1 MKKTKLNQLP
11 GLENKIA
18 TLRQELNVSAPGEML
33 FQAPRSMWSSTDV
46 VVEADGSG
54 GAKLMIVEGS
64 YPADYITHKETQYPT
79 EDAAC
84 EAAERMVALTESRRL
99 SNRT

>member
-1 MKKTKLNQLP
+1 MKTAKLERIRL
-11 GLENKIA
+11 LENEIA
-18 TLRQELNVSAPGEML
+18 DLRQEINVSAPNEML
-33 FQAPRSMWSSTDV
+33 FQAPRTMWSSTDV

-54 GAKLMIVEGS
+54 GAKLMIVEGN

-99 SNRT
+99 SNWT